1 MIYMIKIQ
9 KNFAEK
15 CKYIYGDVARRAKLL
30 KNCCAGDIQGALYF
44 TADNATNDDSIGDL
58 PNLPVPIS
66 YPQYG
71 GFALLPLEG
80 PNYTARVDFHRPIA
94 LASDHFLT

>member
-1 MIYMIKIQ
+1 M
-9 KNFAEK
+9 
-15 CKYIYGDVARRAKLL
+15 
-30 KNCCAGDIQGALYF
+30 GALFF

-80 PNYTARVDFHRPIA
+80 PDYTTRASFWHPLRMLLRA
-94 LASDHFLT
+94 LSEKPFWSCHYLKSSLTTMHVLGMLHVTYQMHA